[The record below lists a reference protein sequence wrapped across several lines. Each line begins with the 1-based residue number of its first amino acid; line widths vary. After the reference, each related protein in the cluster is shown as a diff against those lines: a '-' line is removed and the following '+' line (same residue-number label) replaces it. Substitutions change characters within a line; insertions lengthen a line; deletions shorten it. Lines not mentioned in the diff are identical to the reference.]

1 MLRSRLFAVFS
12 TVAVCSAP
20 PVFASPKE
28 DAEVEKLL
36 SLSLEELGNVTV
48 TSVSKKSEPENEAAA
63 AVFVITQ
70 DDIRRSGAVNIPET
84 LRMVPGLSVA
94 QSGSNN
100 WTVTSRGFNSQF
112 ANKLLVLI
120 DGRTIYSPLFS
131 GVIWDSQDIV
141 LADIER
147 IEIVRGPGATLWG
160 ANAVNGVINI
170 ITKNSRDTQGGLA
183 TATVGNQM
191 IGGAVRYGAKI
202 ADGDYVRT
210 YAKYNDYDDQYNE
223 DGSDAGD
230 SWRKKQ
236 AGFRSDMKLAGDNKL
251 TVQGDIYTIDEDDP
265 FIFPDLNSGIYYSA
279 SKGFKLKGGNI
290 LTRWEQKQSKDSE
303 TTLQA
308 YFDNASSETLFF
320 NDTANTADIEFQHA
334 WSGWKRQEFIW
345 GGGYRF
351 INDKNDPTSA
361 QYSLSPKTRNDNL
374 FNAFFQDKI
383 ALIEDKLFL
392 TLGSKFEHNNYSGFE
407 VQPSVRMSWVP
418 SYTQT
423 VWGAISRAVHT
434 PSRFDADGQL
444 SYAILPPTIA
454 VPLPTLVQS
463 AGNDNLDS
471 EELIAYELGY
481 RFQPVKSVSVDIA
494 GYYNDYNKI
503 FIDTLGDPVIFGTH
517 VLQPLIAQ
525 NANKANSFGVEML
538 VRYDVTSSWR
548 LVGSYTYTN
557 LKFDDKSNL
566 VFSYVGKTP
575 KNIFNISSTYLFQ
588 NKIEMNNAFYAVSE
602 LHGIDIPSYY
612 RFDTKLSYPLTDS
625 VTVSLVGQN
634 LFDHRHK
641 EFSPFLY
648 QTQAEIGRSIYA
660 GVAYK
665 F

>member
-1 MLRSRLFAVFS
+1 MLRSRLALLSAVIVCYAPS
-12 TVAVCSAP
+12 AVAS
-20 PVFASPKE
+20 SKE
-28 DAEVEKLL
+28 DAEVDKLL

-63 AVFVITQ
+63 AVFVLTQ
-70 DDIRRSGAVNIPET
+70 DDIRRSGATTIPEA
-84 LRMVPGLSVA
+84 LRMVPGISVA

-100 WTVTSRGFNSQF
+100 WSVTSRGFNSQF

-131 GVIWDSQDIV
+131 GVIWDSQDIM
-141 LADIER
+141 LEDIER

-170 ITKNSRDTQGGLA
+170 ITKNAHETQGGLA
-183 TATVGNQM
+183 TATAGNQM
-191 IGGAVRYGAKI
+191 VGGAVRYGTKL

-210 YAKYNDYDDQYNE
+210 YAKYNDYASQYNT
-223 DGSDAGD
+223 DGSSAGD

-236 AGFRSDMKLAGDNKL
+236 AGFRSDMKASGDNKF
-251 TVQGDIYTIDEDDP
+251 TVQGDIYSIDEDDP
-265 FIFPDLNSGIYYSA
+265 FIFPDLSSATYYST
-279 SKGFKLKGGNI
+279 SKGFKLNGGNF

-303 TTLQA
+303 TSLQA

-320 NDTANTADIEFQHA
+320 NDNANTADIEFQHS
-334 WSGWKRQEFIW
+334 WSGWNRQEFIW

-351 INDKNDPTSA
+351 INDSNDPASP
-361 QYSLSPKTRNDNL
+361 QYNLSPRTRNDSL
-374 FNAFFQDKI
+374 YNAFLQDKI
-383 ALIEDKLFL
+383 ALIGDELFL
-392 TLGSKFEHNNYSGFE
+392 TMGSKFEHNAYSGFE

-444 SYAILPPTIA
+444 SYAIEPPTIA
-454 VPLPTLVQS
+454 VPLPTLIASQ
-463 AGNDNLDS
+463 GNDKLDS

-481 RFQPVKSVSVDIA
+481 RFQPVKNLSFDIS
-494 GYYNDYNKI
+494 GYYNDYNKLN
-503 FIDTLGDPVIFGTH
+503 IDTLGDPVIFSTY

-525 NANKANSFGVEML
+525 NVNDANSLGGEVL

-548 LVGSYTYTN
+548 LVGSYSY
-557 LKFDDKSNL
+557 LDLRFDDKSKIVSSL
-566 VFSYVGKTP
+566 VGKNP
-575 KNIFNISSTYLFQ
+575 KNMFKIHSTYLFQ
-588 NKIEMNNAFYAVSE
+588 NKIEMNNALYAVSQ
-602 LHGIDIPSYY
+602 LNGIDIPSYY
-612 RFDTKLSYPLTDS
+612 RFDTKLSYPLTNA
-625 VTVSLVGQN
+625 VNVSLVGQN
-634 LFDHRHK
+634 LFDARHK

-648 QTQAEIGRSIYA
+648 QTQTEIGRSVYA
-660 GVAYK
+660 GVSYK

>member
-1 MLRSRLFAVFS
+1 MLRSGLVAVVS
-12 TVAVCSAP
+12 TVAVCYAP

-63 AVFVITQ
+63 AVFVISQ
-70 DDIRRSGAVNIPET
+70 DDIKRSGATNIPEA

-131 GVIWDSQDIV
+131 GVIWDSQDIM
-141 LADIER
+141 LEDIDR

-170 ITKNSRDTQGGLA
+170 ITKNAHETQGGLA
-183 TATVGNQM
+183 TATAGNQM

-210 YAKYNDYDDQYNE
+210 YVKYNDYASEYNT
-223 DGSDAGD
+223 DGSKAGD
-230 SWRKKQ
+230 SWRKQ
-236 AGFRSDMKLAGDNKL
+236 QGGFRGDMKLTDKDKL
-251 TVQGDIYTIDEDDP
+251 TVQGDVYSIDEDDS
-265 FIFPDLNSGIYYSA
+265 FIFPDLSSPTYYNA
-279 SKGFKLKGGNI
+279 SKGFALNGGNV
-290 LTRWEQKQSKDSE
+290 LMRWEQKQSKDSE
-303 TTLQA
+303 TALQA
-308 YFDNASSETLFF
+308 YFDNASSKTLFF
-320 NDTANTADIEFQHA
+320 NDSANTIDFEFQHA
-334 WSGWKRQEFIW
+334 WSGWDRQELIW

-351 INDKNDPTSA
+351 INDVNGPTSP
-361 QYSLSPKTRNDNL
+361 QYSLSPRNRNDNL
-374 FNAFFQDKI
+374 YNAFLQDKI
-383 ALIEDKLFL
+383 AIIGDKLFL
-392 TLGSKFEHNNYSGFE
+392 TLGSKFEHNAYSGFE

-444 SYAILPPTIA
+444 SYAIQPPNIA
-454 VPLPTLVQS
+454 VPLPTLIQS

-471 EELIAYELGY
+471 EELIAYEIGY
-481 RFQPVKSVSVDIA
+481 RSQPIKKVSIDIA
-494 GYYNDYNKI
+494 GYYNDYDKLN
-503 FIDTLGDPVIFGTH
+503 IDTLGTPEVLGTY
-517 VLQPLIAQ
+517 VLQRLIAQ
-525 NANKANSFGVEML
+525 NTNKASSFGGEVL
-538 VRYDVTSSWR
+538 VRYDATSSWR
-548 LVGSYTYTN
+548 LIGSYSYLN
-557 LKFDDKSNL
+557 LKFVDKSKIVSSL
-566 VFSYVGKTP
+566 VGKTP
-575 KNIFNISSTYLFQ
+575 KNIFNINSTYQFQ
-588 NKIEMNNAFYAVSE
+588 NKIEMNNALYLVSQ
-602 LHGIDIPSYY
+602 LHGIDVPSYY
-612 RFDTKLSYPLTDS
+612 RFDTKFSYPLTDS
-625 VTVSLVGQN
+625 VNVSLVGQN

-648 QTQAEIGRSIYA
+648 QTQTEIGRSVYA
-660 GVAYK
+660 SMAYK